1 MIPVPVAKLSHWW
14 TMAVKKNK
22 NEKGQAIFELIIFLP
37 IFLFLIKSLF
47 DYGDAIN
54 LGINQ
59 LKVVRGYYFYS
70 VSHDTMVPNAKF
82 LEDFKNNGVN
92 HVSLDA
98 FSWSLDTIA
107 ESGGSPVGACVKVY
121 GFLGNEIEEECR
133 EANPVDRKTQF
144 IRIYSSFGVCT
155 GTWSK
160 AEAASANP
168 YVLNWPESVSRQC
181 ARTE

>member
-1 MIPVPVAKLSHWW
+1 MVKLLRWW
-14 TMAVKKNK
+14 IMAVKQNK

-54 LGINQ
+54 LSINQ

-70 VSHDTMVPNAKF
+70 VSHDTMLPSAKF

-144 IRIYSSFGVCT
+144 IRIYSSFGVCS

-168 YVLNWPESVSRQC
+168 YVLNWQESVSRQC